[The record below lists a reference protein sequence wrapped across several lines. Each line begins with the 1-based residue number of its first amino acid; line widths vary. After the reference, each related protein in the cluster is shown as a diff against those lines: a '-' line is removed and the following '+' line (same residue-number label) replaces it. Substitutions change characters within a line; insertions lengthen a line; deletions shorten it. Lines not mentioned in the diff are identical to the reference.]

1 MNLRDGTIRGPSFLV
16 LLFLEGPP
24 PVVAVLL
31 TDDDDLD
38 SKIDEPKEVSGAPND
53 RGTLCDLSGGCP
65 TAPS

>member
-1 MNLRDGTIRGPSFLV
+1 M
-16 LLFLEGPP
+16 
-24 PVVAVLL
+24 VVVLL